1 LINIKNKTGAVKKLT
16 KTRVI
21 IKRSRVLLENKVSRK
36 SGTTTVLPA
45 IAGNTNSDNFRG
57 LVLIT
62 LPCLLTNILLSSIQQ
77 TRFKKIINQGT
88 KVKEIINVTNPSKFK
103 FGIDESHSLSIMPKA
118 VTAKNIRFRKL
129 SLFSRTFIKP
139 IISLAYTL
147 KYKII
152 SLIVSRLGVI
162 RKAIRL
168 LLVNFSFI
176 DCFAGNIDELID
188 KTESYYAIPSG
199 LLKSIARVESGNKP
213 YALNIAGRPI
223 IVNSKEEAA
232 SIVRFYQNAGITNID
247 LGIAQINLRWHGK
260 HFSSISEM
268 LEPKSN
274 LEYAAKLLNELYRKH
289 GSWCKAVRHYHSANP
304 DYHKKYSRKV
314 LIAWL
319 KGDDVFNNIN
329 VK

>member
-1 LINIKNKTGAVKKLT
+1 MKKLT

-21 IKRSRVLLENKVSRK
+21 IKRSRVLLENKVARK

-45 IAGNTNSDNFRG
+45 IAANTNSNNFRG

-62 LPCLLTNILLSSIQQ
+62 RPCLLTKVLPSSIQQ
-77 TRFKKIINQGT
+77 TQFKKIINQCT
-88 KVKEIINVTNPSKFK
+88 KVKEIINVTNPSKLK
-103 FGIDESHSLSIMPKA
+103 FGIDENHSLNIILKA
-118 VTAKNIRFRKL
+118 VAAKNIRFRKL
-129 SLFSRTFIKP
+129 SLFSRTSIKP

-168 LLVNFSFI
+168 LLVILLVNFSFI
-176 DCFAGNIDELID
+176 DCFTGNIDELID
-188 KTESYYAIPSG
+188 KTEQDYAIPSG

-213 YALNIAGRPI
+213 YALNIVGRPT

-232 SIVRFYQNAGITNID
+232 SIVKFSQNAGISNID
-247 LGIAQINLRWHGK
+247 LGIAQVNLRWYGK

-274 LEYAAKLLNELYRKH
+274 LEYAAKLLNELYCKH
-289 GSWCKAVRHYHSANP
+289 GSWCKTVRHYHSANP
-304 DYHKKYSRKV
+304 DYHRKYSRRV

-319 KGDDVFNNIN
+319 KGDNILNNIN

>member
-1 LINIKNKTGAVKKLT
+1 
-16 KTRVI
+16 
-21 IKRSRVLLENKVSRK
+21 LLK
-36 SGTTTVLPA
+36 
-45 IAGNTNSDNFRG
+45 
-57 LVLIT
+57 
-62 LPCLLTNILLSSIQQ
+62 LLTLIYHFLANSVSFVRLL
-77 TRFKKIINQGT
+77 
-88 KVKEIINVTNPSKFK
+88 
-103 FGIDESHSLSIMPKA
+103 
-118 VTAKNIRFRKL
+118 
-129 SLFSRTFIKP
+129 
-139 IISLAYTL
+139 LA
-147 KYKII
+147 I
-152 SLIVSRLGVI
+152 
-162 RKAIRL
+162 

-213 YALNIAGRPI
+213 YALNIAGRPTI
-223 IVNSKEEAA
+223 ADSKEEAA
-232 SIVRFYQNAGITNID
+232 SIVRFYQNTGITNID

>member
-1 LINIKNKTGAVKKLT
+1 MTGFIKLRLNRDNFWNLMFWLGMSVGTLISEYLSDNRLLFGISVCIMLFI
-16 KTRVI
+16 VPFI
-21 IKRSRVLLENKVSRK
+21 IK
-36 SGTTTVLPA
+36 TA
-45 IAGNTNSDNFRG
+45 QD
-57 LVLIT
+57 
-62 LPCLLTNILLSSIQQ
+62 
-77 TRFKKIINQGT
+77 
-88 KVKEIINVTNPSKFK
+88 VKF
-103 FGIDESHSLSIMPKA
+103 DE
-118 VTAKNIRFRKL
+118 
-129 SLFSRTFIKP
+129 
-139 IISLAYTL
+139 
-147 KYKII
+147 KY
-152 SLIVSRLGVI
+152 G
-162 RKAIRL
+162 
-168 LLVNFSFI
+168 F
-176 DCFAGNIDELID
+176 FAGNIDELID

-274 LEYAAKLLNELYRKH
+274 LEYAAKLLNELYLKH

-304 DYHKKYSRKV
+304 DYHRKYSRKV
-314 LIAWL
+314 LIAWF
-319 KGDDVFNNIN
+319 KGDDILNNIN

>member
-1 LINIKNKTGAVKKLT
+1 MKKLT

-129 SLFSRTFIKP
+129 SLFSRNFIKP
-139 IISLAYTL
+139 IISLVHIL

-152 SLIVSRLGVI
+152 SLIISRLGVMC
-162 RKAIRL
+162 KAIGL
-168 LLVNFSFI
+168 LPAILLVNFSFI

-319 KGDDVFNNIN
+319 HGDDVFNNIK

>member
-1 LINIKNKTGAVKKLT
+1 MKKLT

-36 SGTTTVLPA
+36 SGTTTTLPA
-45 IAGNTNSDNFRG
+45 IAGNTNSENFRG

-62 LPCLLTNILLSSIQQ
+62 RPCLLTNILLSSIQQ

-88 KVKEIINVTNPSKFK
+88 KVKEIINVTNPSKLK
-103 FGIDESHSLSIMPKA
+103 FGRDESSSLSIILKVVA
-118 VTAKNIRFRKL
+118 TKNIRFQKL

-152 SLIVSRLGVI
+152 SLIVSRLGGVCKI
-162 RKAIRL
+162 IRL
-168 LLVNFSFI
+168 LLAILIANFSFI

-188 KTESYYAIPSG
+188 KTEQDYAIPSG

-213 YALNIAGRPI
+213 YALNIAGRPTI
-223 IVNSKEEAA
+223 ADSKEEAA

-274 LEYAAKLLNELYRKH
+274 LEYAAKLLNELYLKH

-304 DYHKKYSRKV
+304 DYHRKYSRKV

-319 KGDDVFNNIN
+319 KGDDILNNIN
-329 VK
+329 VN